1 MNGEMVF
8 RRIEV
13 TPISGAL
20 GAEIGGVDLSRPL
33 DDDVFAEVHRA
44 FLDNLVIFFRDQHV
58 TPEQHKAFGRRFGE
72 LNVHPHY
79 VPLAGHPEIL
89 EVLKEETATV
99 NVGGEW
105 HSDLS
110 CLEKPP
116 LGSILYAL
124 EMPPYGGDTLF
135 TNMYLAYERLSGG
148 MRGLLDTLFAVHS
161 DRTMSDPEAQDAKN
175 ETRSSKLLSQDVGET
190 RSEHPVVRTHPETGR
205 KALFVN
211 SIFTVG
217 FKGMTAAESRPLLQ
231 FVFDQAQRPEVTC
244 RFRWQK
250 NSLAMWDN
258 RCTQHFALNDY
269 QGFRRLMH
277 RVTVDGDRPY

>member
-1 MNGEMVF
+1 MKGKMVF

-20 GAEIGGVDLSRPL
+20 GAEIGGVDLTRPL
-33 DDDVFAEVHRA
+33 GDEVFAEVHRA

-124 EMPPYGGDTLF
+124 EAPPYGGDTLF

-148 MRGLLDTLFAVHS
+148 MKDMLGTLVAVHS
-161 DRTMSDPEAQDAKN
+161 DRTMSDPEARNSKN
-175 ETRSSKLLSQDVGET
+175 ETRSSKLISQDVGET

-231 FVFDQAQRPEVTC
+231 FLFDQAQRPEVTC

>member
-1 MNGEMVF
+1 MRVDMAF

-13 TPISGAL
+13 TAVSGAL
-20 GAEIGGVDLSRPL
+20 GAEIDGVDLSRPL
-33 DDDVFAEVHRA
+33 DDDVFAEVHQA
-44 FLDNLVIFFRDQHV
+44 FLDHLVIFFRDQHV

-99 NVGGEW
+99 NVGGQW

-124 EMPPYGGDTLF
+124 EVPPYGGDTLF
-135 TNMYLAYERLSGG
+135 TNMYLTYERLSGG
-148 MRGLLDTLFAVHS
+148 MRDMLDTLVAVHS
-161 DRTMSDPEAQDAKN
+161 DRTMSDPEAQDSKN
-175 ETRSSKLLSQDVGET
+175 ETRSSKLISQDVGET

-217 FKGMTAAESRPLLQ
+217 FKGMTTDESRPLLQ
-231 FVFDQAQRPEVTC
+231 FLFDQAQRPEVTC
-244 RFRWQK
+244 RFRWHK

-277 RVTVDGDRPY
+277 RVTVDGDRPH

>member
-20 GAEIGGVDLSRPL
+20 GAEIGGVDLARPL

-44 FLDNLVIFFRDQHV
+44 FLDHLVIFFRDQHV
-58 TPEQHKAFGRRFGE
+58 TPDQHKAFGGRFGQ

-124 EMPPYGGDTLF
+124 EVPPYGGDTLF

-148 MRGLLDTLFAVHS
+148 MRDLLDTLVAVHS
-161 DRTMSDPEAQDAKN
+161 DRTMSDPEAQNAKN

-231 FVFDQAQRPEVTC
+231 FLFDQAQRPEVTC

>member
-58 TPEQHKAFGRRFGE
+58 TPEQHKAFGGRFGQ

-124 EMPPYGGDTLF
+124 EVPPYGGDTLF

-148 MRGLLDTLFAVHS
+148 MRDLLDILVAVHS

>member
-1 MNGEMVF
+1 MAF

-13 TPISGAL
+13 TAISGAL

-44 FLDNLVIFFRDQHV
+44 FLDHLVIFFRDQHV

-124 EMPPYGGDTLF
+124 EVPPYGGDTLF

-161 DRTMSDPEAQDAKN
+161 DRTMSDPEARDTKN
-175 ETRSSKLLSQDVGET
+175 ETRSSKLTNRAVGET
-190 RSEHPVVRTHPETGR
+190 RNEHPVVRTHPETGR

-217 FKGMTAAESRPLLQ
+217 FKGVTADESRPLLQ
-231 FVFDQAQRPEVTC
+231 FLFDQAQRPEVTC
-244 RFRWQK
+244 RFRWQN

>member
-1 MNGEMVF
+1 MAF

-13 TPISGAL
+13 TAISGAL
-20 GAEIGGVDLSRPL
+20 GAEIDGVDLSQPL
-33 DDDVFAEVHRA
+33 DDDVFAEVHQA
-44 FLDNLVIFFRDQHV
+44 FLDHLVIFFRDQHV

-99 NVGGEW
+99 NVGGQW

-116 LGSILYAL
+116 MGSVLYAL
-124 EMPPYGGDTLF
+124 DVPPYGGDTLF

-148 MRGLLDTLFAVHS
+148 MRDLLDTLFAVHS
-161 DRTMSDPEAQDAKN
+161 DRTMSDPEARDTKN
-175 ETRSSKLLSQDVGET
+175 ETRSSKLTSRDVGET
-190 RSEHPVVRTHPETGR
+190 RNAHPVVRTHPETGR

-217 FKGMTAAESRPLLQ
+217 FKGMTADESRPLLQ
-231 FVFDQAQRPEVTC
+231 FLFDQAQRPELTC